1 MEFRSLYFVLTGLKK
16 FDLSIFR
23 ACRPG
28 YHIAGFQPK
37 DNGPLL
43 LRHDDRPP
51 NGTLFT
57 ELDALLPPILD
68 KAFPV
73 EYDNA

>member
-1 MEFRSLYFVLTGLKK
+1 LEFRSFYFVLTGLKK
-16 FDLSIFR
+16 FDLTHFPGLPPGLSH
-23 ACRPG
+23 CRLS
-28 YHIAGFQPK
+28 AR
-37 DNGPLL
+37 DDGPLL

-57 ELDALLPPILD
+57 ELDALLTPILD